1 MASGRHRTCASR
13 FHVHLHSILQDVRLA
28 DDSYFGHLLRYV
40 RRRRDALTHSLTV
53 PPVRLGNALVDTALL
68 PTLAYL
74 VDVRH
79 TSVYG

>member
-40 RRRRDALTHSLTV
+40 RRRRDALTVSS
-53 PPVRLGNALVDTALL
+53 VRLGNALVDTALL